1 MRVPGGVKHARR
13 RRKILD
19 LTKGFKGKRKN
30 CYRIAKQS
38 LLKAL
43 RHHYVSRKLRK
54 RTMRR
59 LWIVRIGAA
68 VRPYG
73 FNYSRFMGAL
83 RRAGVGLNRKVLAEL
98 ALRDPEAFAKVV
110 EVAKST
116 P

>member
-1 MRVPGGVKHARR
+1 MRVPGGVKHARK
-13 RRKILD
+13 RRKVLD
-19 LTKGFKGKRKN
+19 MTKGYKGKRKN

-43 RHHYVSRKLRK
+43 RHHFVSRKLRK
-54 RTMRR
+54 REFRR
-59 LWIVRIGAA
+59 LWIIRIGAA

-98 ALRDPEAFAKVV
+98 AIRDPQAFEKVV
-110 EVAKST
+110 EVAKSA
-116 P
+116 

>member
-19 LTKGFKGKRKN
+19 MTKGYKGKRKN

-43 RHHYVSRKLRK
+43 RHHFVSRKLRK
-54 RTMRR
+54 RDFRR
-59 LWIVRIGAA
+59 LWIIRIGAA

-83 RRAGVGLNRKVLAEL
+83 RKAGVGLNRKVLAEL
-98 ALRDPEAFAKVV
+98 AIRDPQAFEKVV
-110 EVAKST
+110 EVAKSA
-116 P
+116 

>member
-19 LTKGFKGKRKN
+19 MTKGYKGKRKN

-43 RHHYVSRKLRK
+43 HHHYVSRKLRK
-54 RTMRR
+54 RDFRR
-59 LWIVRIGAA
+59 LWIIRIGAA

-83 RRAGVGLNRKVLAEL
+83 RKAGVGLNRKVLAEL
-98 ALRDPEAFAKVV
+98 AIRDPQAFEKVV

-116 P
+116 

>member
-1 MRVPGGVKHARR
+1 MRVPGGVKRARR

-38 LLKAL
+38 LLKAQK
-43 RHHYVSRKLRK
+43 HHYVSRKLRK
-54 RTMRR
+54 RMMRR

-68 VRPYG
+68 VRPHG

-83 RRAGVGLNRKVLAEL
+83 RRAGVGLNRKVLSEL
-98 ALRDPEAFAKVV
+98 AIRDPAAFAQVV
-110 EVAKST
+110 EAVK
-116 P
+116 PVP

>member
-1 MRVPGGVKHARR
+1 MRVPGGVKHTRR
-13 RRKILD
+13 RRKVLD
-19 LTKGFKGKRKN
+19 MTKGYQGKRRN

-43 RHHYVSRKLRK
+43 RHHFVSRKLRK
-54 RTMRR
+54 REFRR

-73 FNYSRFMGAL
+73 LNYSQFMGAL
-83 RRAGVGLNRKVLAEL
+83 RKAGVGLNRKVLAEL
-98 ALRDPEAFAKVV
+98 AIRDPEAFAKVV

-116 P
+116 

>member
-1 MRVPGGVKHARR
+1 MRVRGGVKHSRR

-19 LTKGFKGKRKN
+19 LTKGFKGKRRN

-43 RHHYVSRKLRK
+43 RHHFVSRKLRK
-54 RTMRR
+54 RQMRR
-59 LWIVRIGAA
+59 LWIIRIGAA

-83 RRAGVGLNRKVLAEL
+83 RRARVGLNRKVLAEL
-98 ALRDPEAFAKVV
+98 AIRDPAAFEKVV
-110 EVAKST
+110 EVAKQA
-116 P
+116 

>member
-19 LTKGFKGKRKN
+19 TTKGYKGKRKN

-38 LLKAL
+38 LFKAL
-43 RHHYVSRKLRK
+43 RHHFVSRKLRK
-54 RTMRR
+54 RDFRG

-83 RRAGVGLNRKVLAEL
+83 RKAQVGLNRKILAEL
-98 ALRDPEAFAKVV
+98 ALRDPRAFEKVV
-110 EVAKST
+110 EVAKSA
-116 P
+116 

>member
-83 RRAGVGLNRKVLAEL
+83 RRAGVGLNRKVLSEL

-110 EVAKST
+110 EVAKSA

>member
-19 LTKGFKGKRKN
+19 MTKGYKGKRKN

-43 RHHYVSRKLRK
+43 RHQYVSRKLRK
-54 RTMRR
+54 RDFRR
-59 LWIVRIGAA
+59 LWIIRIGAA

-73 FNYSRFMGAL
+73 LNYSHFMGAL
-83 RRAGVGLNRKVLAEL
+83 RRANVGLNRKVLAEL
-98 ALRDPEAFAKVV
+98 ALRDPETFEKVV
-110 EVAKST
+110 EVAKT
-116 P
+116 A

>member
-19 LTKGFKGKRKN
+19 MTKGYKGKRKN

-43 RHHYVSRKLRK
+43 RHHFVSRKLRK
-54 RTMRR
+54 REFRR
-59 LWIVRIGAA
+59 LWIIRIGAA

-83 RRAGVGLNRKVLAEL
+83 RKAGVGLNRKILAEL
-98 ALRDPEAFAKVV
+98 AIRDPQAFEKVV
-110 EVAKST
+110 ELAKSA
-116 P
+116 